1 MMFVSPAARGRK
13 QPGALA
19 LYRSAGFRAIEPF
32 PTRVAGVIGCVR
44 RCEGAVVLIILLA
57 CAAADVASAKPS
69 SIDEW
74 RTQATRIRQLADN
87 DAPAAYRE
95 ARELQANLP
104 PEATLADKA
113 RALNLLSRIE
123 AYLALTE
130 PAAAHAREAFDLAM
144 RNGDRVGEAEADLNI
159 ALNSINQG
167 RLDEMVAAIQ
177 NSVVVLEGVNRPDLL
192 GEALLRT
199 TAMYRRFDQ
208 LDESVAVAV
217 RAMEIARRASSPLV
231 LAYAHQGLAIV
242 YDQSYRFP
250 EAREQYAQ
258 MREQARAAHS
268 LLTEAAAVSGLSGM
282 SNESGDRQ
290 SAEQLTR
297 EALAMYRRVGAPFA
311 ASYALFSLADMLAR
325 KAQYHESLDCLN
337 EALGIYQRYP
347 NRISQWFAL
356 NARSTTYQAMGAID
370 KAAADAQQAYEIA
383 KALGAAVYLSG
394 SATRLASIAAV
405 QGNYQR
411 AYELA
416 LEASEMTVKAARDK
430 AGQRVVQLVNRYE
443 SENKQHEIQELTRR
457 SERQAAQLLSREL
470 QQRWLWTVLTGV
482 ILALAGVG
490 LFVFRLRQSQHE
502 LELRVQAR
510 TQELRQQAR
519 YLRALIDTLPMLAWL
534 KDTRSRYLI
543 VNHALAEARH
553 HTVAEVEGQS
563 DLQLL
568 PPALAEQLMADDRE
582 VMESRQRKTTEECLP
597 NGNGG
602 VWIETYKAAVLDED
616 GTVLGTVGVSRNI
629 SERKAAEAAR
639 EVALSEARRL
649 AHQRSQ
655 FLAQMSHE
663 LRTPLNAM
671 MGFAQILQRDKT
683 LSERAAKA
691 VRVIEESGQHLLRLI
706 NDILDLARIDAGKL
720 ELVPGE
726 THLAAFLQIV
736 CDTIQVRADDK
747 GLKFVFEPAPD
758 LPETV
763 HVDEKR
769 LRQVLLNLLS
779 NAVKFSD
786 AGQVTF
792 RVTRGSPG
800 DGTTVIL
807 RFEVEDE
814 GIGMSERELARAFQ
828 PFEQL
833 ADSKRREGGAGLGL
847 AISRQLV
854 HLMGGEIRVRSW
866 LGAGSVF
873 TFEIATATAGTQAHA
888 GTPRGTPIGYRGE
901 RRRILVADDVADARA
916 LLVTVLSE
924 LDFQVQEA
932 TNGWEALQLVN
943 AGAPSLVLVD
953 LAMPILDGWETIRAL
968 RRTPE
973 GATLPIIATSA
984 SATAEVAASSRA
996 AGANAFIAKPVQE
1009 SILLEA
1015 IGTLLKL
1022 AWIRAAPATPPSA

>member
-1 MMFVSPAARGRK
+1 MFT
-13 QPGALA
+13 
-19 LYRSAGFRAIEPF
+19 
-32 PTRVAGVIGCVR
+32 TRFAEVIGCVG
-44 RCEGAVVLIILLA
+44 RCG
-57 CAAADVASAKPS
+57 CAAVFITLLTLSAVSVAAAKPS
-69 SIDEW
+69 SIDDW
-74 RTQATRIRQLADN
+74 RAQATRVRQLADN
-87 DAPAAYRE
+87 DAPAAYRQ
-95 ARELQANLP
+95 ARELQASLP

-113 RALNLLSRIE
+113 RALSLLSRTE
-123 AYLALTE
+123 LYLALTE

-159 ALNSINQG
+159 ALISVNQG
-167 RLDEMVAAIQ
+167 HLEEMVSATQ
-177 NSVVVLEGVNRPDLL
+177 NSVMVLEGVNRTDLL

-199 TAMYRRFDQ
+199 TGMYRRFDQ
-208 LDESVAVAV
+208 FDESVAVAV
-217 RAMEIARRASSPLV
+217 QAMEIARRTNNPLV
-231 LAYAHQGLAIV
+231 LAYAHQGLAV
-242 YDQSYRFP
+242 AYDQSYRFP
-250 EAREQYAQ
+250 EAREHYTQ
-258 MREQARAAHS
+258 MREQARAAHN
-268 LLTEAAAVSGLSGM
+268 LLIEATAVSGLSGVN
-282 SNESGDRQ
+282 NESGDHEA
-290 SAEQLTR
+290 AEQLTR
-297 EALAMYRRVGAPFA
+297 EALSMFRRVGLPFSV
-311 ASYALFSLADMLAR
+311 SYSLFSLADMLGR
-325 KAQYHESLDCLN
+325 KGQYHESLACLN
-337 EALGIYQRYP
+337 EALDIYRHYP
-347 NRISQWFAL
+347 NRISEWFAL
-356 NARSTTYQAMGAID
+356 NARSTTYQTMGAID
-370 KAAADAQQAYEIA
+370 KAAADAQRAYEVA
-383 KALGAAVYLSG
+383 KDLGTALYLSG
-394 SATRLASIAAV
+394 SASRLAAIAAAK
-405 QGNYQR
+405 GNYQH

-416 LEASEMTVKAARDK
+416 LEASEMTAKAARDK

-443 SENKQHEIQELTRR
+443 SENKQREIEQLTRR
-457 SERQAAQLLSREL
+457 SERQSAQLLSREL

-482 ILALAGVG
+482 VLALAGVG
-490 LFVFRLRQSQHE
+490 LFVFRLRHAQHE

-534 KDTRSRYLI
+534 KDTHSRYLI
-543 VNHALAEARH
+543 VNHALAEARN
-553 HTVAEVEGQS
+553 HTVAEMEGQS

-582 VMESRQRKTTEECLP
+582 VMDSRQRKTTEECLP

-616 GTVLGTVGVSRNI
+616 GTVLGSVGVSRNI

-683 LSERAAKA
+683 LNERAAKA

-736 CDTIQVRADDK
+736 CDTVQMKADDK

-792 RVTRGSPG
+792 RVTREEPG
-800 DGTTVIL
+800 AGATADDEPTPEPGHLGKIML
-807 RFEVEDE
+807 RFEVEDQ

-873 TFEIATATAGTQAHA
+873 TFEIETATAATHTPPGTA
-888 GTPRGTPIGYRGE
+888 RGAPLGYHGE
-901 RRRILVADDVADARA
+901 RRKILVADDVPENRA

-924 LDFQVQEA
+924 LDFQVLEA
-932 TNGWEALQLVN
+932 TNGWEALQMVQS
-943 AGAPSLVLVD
+943 AAPDLLLVD

-968 RRTPE
+968 RRTPQ
-973 GATLPIIATSA
+973 GANLPIIATSA
-984 SATAEVAASSRA
+984 STTAEVEASSRA
-996 AGANAFIAKPVQE
+996 AGANTFIGKPIAE
-1009 SILLEA
+1009 SVLLGT

-1022 AWIRAAPATPPSA
+1022 DWIRE

>member
-1 MMFVSPAARGRK
+1 M
-13 QPGALA
+13 LT
-19 LYRSAGFRAIEPF
+19 
-32 PTRVAGVIGCVR
+32 TRVAGVIGCMR
-44 RCEGAVVLIILLA
+44 RCGGAVVVLITLLA
-57 CAAADVASAKPS
+57 CGAATAAPAKPS
-69 SIDEW
+69 SIEEW
-74 RTQATRIRQLADN
+74 RAQATRIRQLADN

-104 PEATLADKA
+104 QEATLADKA
-113 RALNLLSRIE
+113 RVLNLLSRIE

-167 RLDEMVAAIQ
+167 RLDEMVAATQ
-177 NSVVVLEGVNRPDLL
+177 NSVMVLEGVNRPDLM

-208 LDESVAVAV
+208 FNESVAVAV
-217 RAMEIARRASSPLV
+217 QAMEIARRARNPLV
-231 LAYAHQGLAIV
+231 LAYAHQGLAIA
-242 YDQSYRFP
+242 YDQSYRFA
-250 EAREQYAQ
+250 EAREQYTQ

-268 LLTEAAAVSGLSGM
+268 LLTEAAAVSGLAGVS
-282 SNESGDRQ
+282 SESGDRQ

-297 EALAMYRRVGAPFA
+297 QALAMYRRVGAPFA
-311 ASYALFSLADMLAR
+311 ASYALFSLADMLA
-325 KAQYHESLDCLN
+325 KKGQYHESLDCLN
-337 EALGIYQRYP
+337 EALDIYQRYP

-356 NARSTTYQAMGAID
+356 NARSATYQTMGAID

-383 KALGAAVYLSG
+383 KDLGAAVYLSG
-394 SATRLASIAAV
+394 SATRMASIAAT

-443 SENKQHEIQELTRR
+443 SENKQHEIEELTRR

-470 QQRWLWTVLTGV
+470 QQRWLWTVLIGV
-482 ILALAGVG
+482 VLALAGVG

-534 KDTRSRYLI
+534 KDTHSRYLI
-543 VNHALAEARH
+543 VNHALAEARN

-568 PPALAEQLMADDRE
+568 PPALAEQLIADDRE

-683 LSERAAKA
+683 LNERAAKA

-736 CDTIQVRADDK
+736 CDTIQVKADDK
-747 GLKFVFEPAPD
+747 GLKFVFEPAAD

-769 LRQVLLNLLS
+769 MRQVLLNLLS

-792 RVTRGSPG
+792 RVTREEPG
-800 DGTTVIL
+800 GGTATDARTADGRDTAQNPGIDAAERGRTVIL

-873 TFEIATATAGTQAHA
+873 TFEIETATTAAAQAPA
-888 GTPRGTPIGYRGE
+888 AAPRGTPIGYHGE
-901 RRRILVADDVADARA
+901 RRKILVADDAPENRA

-924 LDFQVQEA
+924 LDFEVREA
-932 TNGWEALQLVN
+932 TNGWEALQQVQ
-943 AGAPSLVLVD
+943 AAPPDLVLVD

-973 GATLPIIATSA
+973 GAALPIIATSA
-984 SATAEVAASSRA
+984 SAAAEVEASSRA
-996 AGANAFIAKPVQE
+996 AGANSFIAKPVQE
-1009 SILLEA
+1009 SILLQA

-1022 AWIRAAPATPPSA
+1022 DWIREDAAAP